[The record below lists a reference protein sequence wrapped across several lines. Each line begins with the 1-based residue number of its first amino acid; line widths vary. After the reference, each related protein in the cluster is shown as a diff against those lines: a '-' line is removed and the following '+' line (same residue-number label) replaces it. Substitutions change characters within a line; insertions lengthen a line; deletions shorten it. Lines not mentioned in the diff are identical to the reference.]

1 MDIHRIQKLIAYIEA
16 NSHRKISP
24 EELEDVSHYSY
35 RNIQRVFL
43 ALTKE
48 TIGRCITRI
57 RLENAYKL
65 LIYSDLPI
73 TEIALNVGFESNQS
87 FAKAF
92 KQKFGITPLNA
103 RENKAE
109 VFIPYIASHQIESK
123 DITFDYVYM
132 SPLAVYYNVYITNDY
147 NTDAINTIWQQVDNY
162 IPSTTD
168 TMLFGI
174 IIDQPL
180 ISDKTRTR
188 YEACMTKV
196 TDTKPFLK
204 KTIFGQWYARYTHPD
219 NHTPIEDTY
228 RNIYYQWMNAPSYT
242 IDATPIIEQ
251 YLPNET
257 VSDTWATHILIPV
270 EKKLVN
276 LEQSNIADSK

>member
-1 MDIHRIQKLIAYIEA
+1 MDIHRIQQLIAYIEA
-16 NSHRKISP
+16 NSHRKINP
-24 EELEDVSHYSY
+24 KELEEVSHYSY

-48 TIGRCITRI
+48 TIGRCITRL
-57 RLENAYKL
+57 RLENAYKS
-65 LIYSDLPI
+65 LIYTELPI

-92 KQKFGITPLNA
+92 KQKFGLTPLHA

-109 VFIPYIASHQIESK
+109 VFTPYLAEHLIDTKELV
-123 DITFDYVYM
+123 FDYVYM
-132 SPLAVYYNVYITNDY
+132 STLEVYYNVSITDDY
-147 NTDAINTIWQQVDNY
+147 NTDVINTIWQQVNNY
-162 IPSTTD
+162 IPSNTD
-168 TMLFGI
+168 TLLYGI

-188 YEACMTKV
+188 YEACITQT

-228 RNIYYQWMNAPSYT
+228 RNIYYQWMNTPSYT
-242 IDATPIIEQ
+242 IDATPIIEH
-251 YLPNET
+251 YIPDE
-257 VSDTWATHILIPV
+257 VSSDTWATHILIPV

-276 LEQSNIADSK
+276 LEQSDLADLK